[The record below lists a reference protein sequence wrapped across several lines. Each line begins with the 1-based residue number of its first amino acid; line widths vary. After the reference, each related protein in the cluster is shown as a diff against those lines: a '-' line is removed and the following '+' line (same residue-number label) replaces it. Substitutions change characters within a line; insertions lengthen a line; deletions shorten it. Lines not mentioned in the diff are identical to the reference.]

1 MSDEERDAAADD
13 GIEPSAGA
21 GELEISGDDLSGIS
35 DPAMASRLETIHR
48 SMSTLGMRIDALVTS
63 TTSYRSALTDRLNE
77 YADLVTKLTRAQAS
91 DLEEYRRANERTL
104 TDLRRGLAT
113 SEETLER
120 VGARIDSMLTE
131 AESSDD
137 SSRRVLAEVRSI
149 LEAQENLGRFLT
161 ESLDQFGE
169 QVVGRLTASEEAAAQ
184 QLEALQA
191 AVSDV
196 DDTPDPALGLL
207 DGRLAGIEDRLA
219 VVASNDSAA
228 AIGSRFDTVHAAID
242 ELSRTVA
249 DQDDDTVVQQLTK
262 LEGELASS
270 GKVAAESWG
279 ELAGIR
285 AKIDAILETSA
296 NESGAV
302 NSALEQLKETLLDV
316 ASGEVVGAL
325 WDEVRQVRATVEALV
340 DRDGQTADPAAV
352 EALRIDVSG
361 LTSSVRDLLEQAEV
375 VDDQGL
381 AEADDGQLSALAADV
396 AALREELSH
405 GLVIET
411 PEAFGDS
418 IEQVRT
424 DLAGLGERL
433 SVVADLRES
442 VAALR
447 DVTESNAAEPAPAT
461 LAPEVEAELRESVA
475 AMRALTE
482 SLGDAESP
490 SVEVPDELQA
500 ELRAVRSGVED
511 IIGRLDEGLV
521 IADEPEPV
529 AGVTPEL
536 TDQVATLR
544 DQVSA
549 EFESI
554 RQLLEQGGESVDLT
568 PLTARL
574 DRLHDDIAEQVADAP
589 SGGAPSVDLAPVVA
603 SLEEVQ
609 AGIAHLL
616 DRPAA
621 PSAAPAPDSS
631 GYAQVDPDVID
642 LLREEIRSAGGAGDE
657 LVETL
662 TGELKALRRRIRLR
676 AEGELF
682 SDEQLEVIA
691 EAVARRLGE

>member
-1 MSDEERDAAADD
+1 MSDEERDAGAEG
-13 GIEPSAGA
+13 GIESSGSA
-21 GELEISGDDLSGIS
+21 GELETSGDDLSGIT

-77 YADLVTKLTRAQAS
+77 YADLVTKLTRTQAS

-104 TDLRRGLAT
+104 ADLRRGLAT

-131 AESSDD
+131 AETSDD

-161 ESLDQFGE
+161 ESLDQFGD
-169 QVVGRLTASEEAAAQ
+169 QVVGRLSASEAAAAQ

-191 AVSDV
+191 TVADV
-196 DDTPDPALGLL
+196 DATPDPTLGLV
-207 DGRLAGIEDRLA
+207 DDRLAGIEDRLA

-228 AIGSRFDTVHAAID
+228 AFGSRFDTLHAAID
-242 ELSRTVA
+242 ELSRTVVE
-249 DQDDDTVVQQLTK
+249 QDDEAVVTQLGK
-262 LEGELASS
+262 LEGELASN

-279 ELAGIR
+279 ELAGLR
-285 AKIDAILETSA
+285 AKVDAILETSA

-302 NSALEQLKETLLDV
+302 TGALTQLKETMLDV

-340 DRDGQTADPAAV
+340 DRDAQTADPAAV
-352 EALRIDVSG
+352 ESLRSEVTG
-361 LTSSVRDLLEQAEV
+361 LTRSVRDLLDQAEV
-375 VDDQGL
+375 VDEDGL
-381 AEADDGQLSALAADV
+381 AESDGGYLPALASDM

-405 GLVIET
+405 GLVVET
-411 PEAFGDS
+411 PDGFGEPIEAL
-418 IEQVRT
+418 RT
-424 DLAGLGERL
+424 DLAALGERL
-433 SVVADLRES
+433 AVVTELRES

-447 DVTESNAAEPAPAT
+447 DVTETSAAAEPAPAT
-461 LAPEVEAELRESVA
+461 LSPEVELELRESIA
-475 AMRALTE
+475 AVRSLTE
-482 SLGDAESP
+482 SLPSEPP
-490 SVEVPDELQA
+490 SVELPDELQTQLA
-500 ELRAVRSGVED
+500 AVRSGVED

-521 IADEPEPV
+521 IADEPV
-529 AGVTPEL
+529 AGASPEL
-536 TDQVATLR
+536 TDQIATLR

-549 EFESI
+549 EFERI
-554 RQLLEQGGESVDLT
+554 RQLVEAGGETVDLT

-574 DRLHDDIAEQVADAP
+574 DRLHDDLADQAAAP
-589 SGGAPSVDLAPVVA
+589 AATETSSVDLDPVLT
-603 SLEEVQ
+603 SLDELQ
-609 AGIAHLL
+609 AGVAHLL
-616 DRPAA
+616 DRPTPAATPA
-621 PSAAPAPDSS
+621 PSADA
-631 GYAQVDPDVID
+631 YAQVDPDVID
-642 LLREEIRSAGGAGDE
+642 LLREEIRNAGGAGDE
-657 LVETL
+657 LVESL